1 MRNRCTAPASC
12 WRPAP
17 IPPFGL
23 ASRSI
28 LHLKIKRTLQYLSQ
42 QASSRTGHRAAGLGA
57 APARLRA
64 ALAMLHLMLRALVA
78 AGRADLRAERADRC
92 SELTTACHVRG
103 SKPTN
108 GCTVHVERDTAR
120 HHLDILLAKAGGG
133 ACIARCRARVTGI
146 DAILNI
152 IVCHGFSRFPGSTDI
167 TVQRGR
173 PAPAQRL
180 AVRCPSSSL
189 RNLASGRRTFRR
201 DK

>member
-1 MRNRCTAPASC
+1 MPR

-23 ASRSI
+23 VSRSM

-42 QASSRTGHRAAGLGA
+42 QASGRTGHRAAGLGA
-57 APARLRA
+57 APACLRT
-64 ALAMLHLMLRALVA
+64 ALAMIHFMLRALVA
-78 AGRADLRAERADRC
+78 AGRADLRAERADCR
-92 SELTTACHVRG
+92 SEFTTACHVRG

-108 GCTVHVERDTAR
+108 GCTVHIERDTAR
-120 HHLDILLAKAGGG
+120 HHLDIFLAKAGSG
-133 ACIARCRARVTGI
+133 ACIASCRAGVTGI

-152 IVCHGFSRFPGSTDI
+152 LVCHGFSRFPGSTDI

-173 PAPAQRL
+173 PAPAQQL
-180 AVRCPSSSL
+180 AIRYPGSSL